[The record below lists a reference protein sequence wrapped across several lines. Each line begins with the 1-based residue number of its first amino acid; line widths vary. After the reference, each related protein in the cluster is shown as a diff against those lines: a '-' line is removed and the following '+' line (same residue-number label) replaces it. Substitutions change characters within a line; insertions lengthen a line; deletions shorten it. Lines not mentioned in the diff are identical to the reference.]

1 MYSQNEVPRINV
13 IDKDTKT
20 DSHTIQNC
28 SQKKSIYYLLMAIF
42 ITLIIITVIGVVWR
56 FAKNYFS
63 LESKPDTD
71 TPKIGCKNTKNRMSE
86 YTSLTNCSIKST
98 VSTAPTAITT
108 KTTLRTSTGTVPSNQ
123 IFILS

>member
-20 DSHTIQNC
+20 DSQTIQNC

-71 TPKIGCKNTKNRMSE
+71 TPKIGCKNTKNCC
-86 YTSLTNCSIKST
+86 NF
-98 VSTAPTAITT
+98 TT
-108 KTTLRTSTGTVPSNQ
+108 KLLWNPKLNIHYTLYSRTNNLVCFCNLFSKCAKLVS
-123 IFILS
+123 